1 MSRIGFLSNSV
12 SEGLNNI
19 ARAIN
24 NMGNDHRSIRIARAA
39 STFTGRRDD
48 LVINWGRGA
57 GNEYLMARVGAGRV
71 LNKTANVALATNKL
85 KSFQAMEDVS
95 TVEWTADAEVA
106 QGWFDADLTV
116 YARTKLQGHSGEGIV
131 VCSNQELGDIGGI
144 ETADHLVA
152 APLYTKG
159 FNTQRREFRIHVMA
173 GIPTYVQQ
181 KKRRE
186 NWREIEAYSNVVRNF
201 HTGWVYATADVHP
214 NQKALEEAL
223 KAIAALGLDFG
234 AVDVITRGENA
245 WVLEVNTAPG
255 NEGTNT
261 TVYAQNFVRILEG
274 QDPLHYTQNRQ
285 EGAAAPVE
293 EVDGDLDALAA
304 AALEEVPLIQPHPQD
319 RLFPVEDLPLEEILA
334 PLLVDEHHIEAP
346 LDENTAQVVDHE
358 VVNDV
363 EPVDKK
369 FYFLG
374 INEEETVGQWSRQLD
389 GFLVV
394 GYSMSIP
401 KEDVVIK
408 REIE

>member
-24 NMGNDHRSIRIARAA
+24 DMDNDHRSIRLARAA

-48 LVINWGRGA
+48 LVINWGRGS
-57 GNEYLMARVGAGRV
+57 GNEYLMARVGTGRV

-85 KSFQAMEDVS
+85 KSFQAMEGVS

-106 QGWFDADLTV
+106 QEWFDADLTV

-131 VCSNQELGDIGGI
+131 VCCNQELGDIGGI
-144 ETADHLVA
+144 ETANHLVD

-201 HTGWVYATADVHP
+201 HTGWIYATADIHP
-214 NQKALEEAL
+214 NQKALEEAV
-223 KAIAALGLDFG
+223 KAVEALGLDFG

-245 WVLEVNTAPG
+245 WILEVNTAPG

-261 TVYAQNFVRILEG
+261 LVYAQNFVRMLERN
-274 QDPLHYTQNRQ
+274 PPIHYTANRQ

-293 EVDGDLDALAA
+293 EVAGDLNALAA
-304 AALEEVPLIQPHPQD
+304 AAQEVVPPRRPNDPVNPVRMAEEVQRAVPHPPVAEVAAAVPVAD
-319 RLFPVEDLPLEEILA
+319 RG
-334 PLLVDEHHIEAP
+334 
-346 LDENTAQVVDHE
+346 QV
-358 VVNDV
+358 NNIN
-363 EPVDKK
+363 PVDKK
-369 FYFLG
+369 FYFLD
-374 INEEETVGQWSRQLD
+374 INGEETVGQWARQLN
-389 GFLVV
+389 GFLIV
-394 GYSMSIP
+394 GFAMSVP
-401 KEDVVIK
+401 KNEVTIK
-408 REIE
+408 REAA